1 MSLFTPVLLYKGL
14 ISISI
19 SKLLFNLKEL
29 FSGRKKKKIFLE
41 LIWKKKGI
49 LEAAPVNFNLSEK
62 RGFSQVDS
70 MRRAEGSGR
79 PVPRL
84 VPVRTAWLVEMII
97 KLNLIPVRTR
107 GRRRA
112 TAILMF

>member
-1 MSLFTPVLLYKGL
+1 MRFGEENGMLDRGSRYANFKFLNYSVG
-14 ISISI
+14 
-19 SKLLFNLKEL
+19 E
-29 FSGRKKKKIFLE
+29 KKKKIFLE

-62 RGFSQVDS
+62 HGFSQVDS

-79 PVPRL
+79 LVPRL

-107 GRRRA
+107 GRRCA